1 MEAGR
6 TPGITALPPTTL
18 TTQPE
23 LSIAQA
29 PCLHVPADAAQT
41 LLLGWDREGAG
52 VVGKCMGKGGVT
64 QATLGLC
71 AIPHQGRSQLNLL
84 RAQGQQ
90 RLLWDGRAPQRP
102 PRETAYSGQS
112 WARGGKKGTFRKHPR
127 SHPASESPLCSVLIP
142 TVRFRV
148 TQLLSEG
155 AGLNQVCPNRGP

>member
-18 TTQPE
+18 STHPE
-23 LSIAQA
+23 LSIARA
-29 PCLHVPADAAQT
+29 PCLHVPADAAAS
-41 LLLGWDREGAG
+41 GGMERDAG
-52 VVGKCMGKGGVT
+52 GVGKCTGKGGVT

-71 AIPHQGRSQLNLL
+71 AIPHQGRPQLNLL
-84 RAQGQQ
+84 R
-90 RLLWDGRAPQRP
+90 DGRAPQRP
-102 PRETAYSGQS
+102 PRETAYGGQS

-155 AGLNQVCPNRGP
+155 AGLNQVCPNQGP